1 MKFYIYLFSIDI
13 FTRILARAG
22 VQPLTDRKGAIFL
35 LLNPVDA
42 IIVEEDSQRLMTG
55 FNKLQRV
62 RTVVTDRHRMSIR
75 QGENWGELYDLQS
88 DPTEENYLFDE
99 ASAVQIRATLTET
112 MSRQMNELE
121 GWAPLLAYR
130 ALVPPG
136 CCQANE
142 NSHQIFSAA

>member
-1 MKFYIYLFSIDI
+1 
-13 FTRILARAG
+13 
-22 VQPLTDRKGAIFL
+22 
-35 LLNPVDA
+35 
-42 IIVEEDSQRLMTG
+42 MTG

-88 DPTEENYLFDE
+88 DPTEVNYLFDE

-121 GWAPLLAYR
+121 GWAPSQQFIGLWGFIIPHIGWL
-130 ALVPPG
+130 
-136 CCQANE
+136 C
-142 NSHQIFSAA
+142 

>member
-1 MKFYIYLFSIDI
+1 
-13 FTRILARAG
+13 
-22 VQPLTDRKGAIFL
+22 
-35 LLNPVDA
+35 
-42 IIVEEDSQRLMTG
+42 
-55 FNKLQRV
+55 
-62 RTVVTDRHRMSIR
+62 VVTDRHRMSIR

-88 DPTEENYLFDE
+88 DPTEVNYLFDE

-136 CCQANE
+136 YCQANE

>member
-1 MKFYIYLFSIDI
+1 M
-13 FTRILARAG
+13 RAG
-22 VQPLTDRKGAIFL
+22 IQPLTDRKGAIFL
-35 LLNPVDA
+35 LLVPVDA

-75 QGENWGELYDLQS
+75 QGENWGEFYNLQS
-88 DPTEENYLFDE
+88 DPTEVNNLFDE
-99 ASAVQIRATLTET
+99 ASAEQIRATLTET
-112 MSRQMNELE
+112 SLGQIIELQ

-136 CCQANE
+136 CCQTNE
-142 NSHQIFSAA
+142 NSHRIVSAA

>member
-1 MKFYIYLFSIDI
+1 
-13 FTRILARAG
+13 
-22 VQPLTDRKGAIFL
+22 L
-35 LLNPVDA
+35 LLVPVDA

-75 QGENWGELYDLQS
+75 QGENWGEFYNLQS
-88 DPTEENYLFDE
+88 DPTEVNNLFDE
-99 ASAVQIRATLTET
+99 ASAEQIRATLTET
-112 MSRQMNELE
+112 MLGQIIELQ

-136 CCQANE
+136 CCQTNE
-142 NSHQIFSAA
+142 NSHRIVSAA

>member
-1 MKFYIYLFSIDI
+1 LKFYILIFNRYLCQDSC
-13 FTRILARAG
+13 AAG
-22 VQPLTDRKGAIFL
+22 IQPLTDPKGATFL
-35 LLNPVDA
+35 LLVPVDA

-75 QGENWGELYDLQS
+75 QGENWGEFYNLQS
-88 DPTEENYLFDE
+88 DPTEVNNLFDE
-99 ASAVQIRATLTET
+99 ASAEQIRATLTET
-112 MSRQMNELE
+112 MLGQIIELQ

-142 NSHQIFSAA
+142 NSHRIVSAA

>member
-1 MKFYIYLFSIDI
+1 M
-13 FTRILARAG
+13 
-22 VQPLTDRKGAIFL
+22 L
-35 LLNPVDA
+35 LVPVDA

-88 DPTEENYLFDE
+88 DPTEVNYLFDE

>member
-1 MKFYIYLFSIDI
+1 M
-13 FTRILARAG
+13 RAG
-22 VQPLTDRKGAIFL
+22 IQPLTDRKGAIFL
-35 LLNPVDA
+35 LLVPVDA

-75 QGENWGELYDLQS
+75 QGENWGEFYNLQS
-88 DPTEENYLFDE
+88 DPTEVNNLFDK
-99 ASAVQIRATLTET
+99 ASAEQIRATLTET
-112 MSRQMNELE
+112 MLGQIIELQ

-142 NSHQIFSAA
+142 NSHRIVSAA

>member
-1 MKFYIYLFSIDI
+1 MKFYILIFDRYLCQDSC
-13 FTRILARAG
+13 AG
-22 VQPLTDRKGAIFL
+22 WNSAFNGPKGRDL
-35 LLNPVDA
+35 LLLVPVDA

-55 FNKLQRV
+55 FTKLQRV

-88 DPTEENYLFDE
+88 DPTEVNNLFDE

-112 MSRQMNELE
+112 MSRQLNELE

-142 NSHQIFSAA
+142 NSHQIASTA